1 MTLVMEVT
9 WVTLMDENKR
19 DSHAPGGS
27 TREESRVPGM
37 VASKWRNV
45 AVSSMSPRSCLKG
58 LGPVWHREAQQR
70 MSPLV
75 LLSLQAR
82 DTATSLPPAPVP
94 HHT

>member
-1 MTLVMEVT
+1 MEVT

-58 LGPVWHREAQQR
+58 LGPVWHREAQQQH
-70 MSPLV
+70 V
-75 LLSLQAR
+75 TLSA
-82 DTATSLPPAPVP
+82 AVPAGQG
-94 HHT
+94 H